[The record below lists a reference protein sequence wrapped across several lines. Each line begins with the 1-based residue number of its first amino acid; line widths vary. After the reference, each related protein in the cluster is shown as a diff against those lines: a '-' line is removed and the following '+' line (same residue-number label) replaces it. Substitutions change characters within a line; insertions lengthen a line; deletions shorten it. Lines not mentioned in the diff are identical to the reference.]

1 MKEIGRE
8 RSLSSY
14 LLLMTKAAMRMTTR
28 TTLPATETS
37 STVGL
42 VPSPMMGEGTGN
54 QNDSISVK
62 QTQKINLG
70 STQ

>member
-1 MKEIGRE
+1 MKERGGE

-28 TTLPATETS
+28 TTLPATETR

-54 QNDSISVK
+54 RKGSISVRHP
-62 QTQKINLG
+62 QKINLG